1 MSDTQRTR
9 AQLLTYLADNVTG
22 AITPQVM
29 RDMLVTLM
37 EPEFFSPGDA
47 FAGPNGHYTPTDQTM
62 RGWKRHSQIM
72 NSACSLGN
80 IVCMDSD
87 GGWRLAQ
94 PGNSDATGIFGIAC
108 GTYAS
113 GATNADIMMPGGIV
127 NMSAFS
133 ATFSGYIGKPLY
145 LAVNGSITVSILRS
159 IGSAASVTDSG
170 AVLIGWVEGSDTG
183 SKAIGKFRFMPTWA
197 VTETIT

>member
-37 EPEFFSPGDA
+37 EPEFFGPGDV
-47 FAGPNGHYTPTDQTM
+47 FAGPSGAYTPTDQTM

-72 NSACSLGN
+72 NSACSVGN
-80 IVCMDSD
+80 VVVMDSD

-113 GATNADIMMPGGIV
+113 GATNADILVNGIV
-127 NMSAFS
+127 NMSVFS
-133 ATFSGYIGKPLY
+133 AMFSGHIGKPLY
-145 LAVNGSITVSILRS
+145 LAANGSITVSAFRS
-159 IGSAASVTDSG
+159 IGSAASVTNSG
-170 AVLIGWVEGSDTG
+170 AVLIGWIEGSDTG
-183 SKAIGKFRFMPTWA
+183 SKAIGKFRFCPTWA

>member
-37 EPEFFSPGDA
+37 EPEFFGPGDA
-47 FAGPNGHYTPTDQTM
+47 FAGPNGANTPTDQTM

-80 IVCMDSD
+80 VVVMDSD

-94 PGNSDATGIFGIAC
+94 PGNSGATGIFGLAC

-113 GATNADIMMPGGIV
+113 GATNADILVNGIV

-133 ATFSGYIGKPLY
+133 ATFSGYVGKPLY
-145 LAVNGSITVSILRS
+145 LAANGSITVSAFRS
-159 IGSAASVTDSG
+159 IGSAASVTNSG

-183 SKAIGKFRFMPTWA
+183 SKAIGKFRFCPTWA